1 MKLSTLIYRNAN
13 TGRATYPTKLAEA
26 FASKALP
33 IYYWGS
39 VAEGI
44 TNNDYEGEIKDQTSK
59 LNVLTFGAILSH
71 TYTGADMVADNL
83 TESNGQ
89 VVTDQAKYFYFLI
102 KSYDKF
108 RSYIKNPS
116 GTIIEQVGKELK
128 KVVDAYVL
136 GFYVDAGAGNR
147 IGTSYT
153 TGTVTVTVT
162 TGAVVGVGTTFTAGM
177 VGRGFKAAGHS
188 GWYRVATFTDTT
200 HITIEDDLD
209 DVASQYT
216 GGAIG
221 GGATFEIE
229 ANTAAQATKS
239 NIYHFFNQ
247 ASEKLDDLE
256 IPEEDRWAAIPTQ
269 IYTLIK
275 EAPEFIPSG
284 SDVAREEVVKRG
296 RVGTF
301 CGFTIYKVS
310 AQRITGSSTAGWHI
324 MFGHRSAITYAMGL
338 TENGTEDAIGN
349 FGIKYK
355 SLYVYGAKVIDE
367 RRKALGELFLKL

>member
-1 MKLSTLIYRNAN
+1 MNKNFIYRNTA
-13 TGRATYPTKLAEA
+13 TGQATYPTKLAEA

-44 TNNDYEGEIKDQTSK
+44 TNNDYEGEIKDQSSI

-71 TYTGADMVADNL
+71 AYTGADMTSDSLV
-83 TESNGQ
+83 ESSGQ
-89 VVTDQAKYFYFLI
+89 LVTDQAKYFYFTI

-128 KVVDAYVL
+128 KVVDIYVL
-136 GFYVDAGAGNR
+136 GFYGDAGAGNR
-147 IGTSYT
+147 VGTSYT

-162 TGAVVGVGTTFTAGM
+162 TGAVVGVGTTFTAAM
-177 VGRGFKAAGHS
+177 VGRGFKAAGHTS
-188 GWYRVATFTDTT
+188 WYRVKTFTDAT

-209 DVASQYT
+209 DTTSAYT

-221 GGATFEIE
+221 GGSTYEIE
-229 ANTAAQATKS
+229 AATPVQATKS
-239 NIYHFFNQ
+239 NIYHLFNQ
-247 ASEKLDDLE
+247 MAEKLDNNE
-256 IPEEDRWAAIPTQ
+256 VPEEDRWAAVPTE

-275 EAPEFIPSG
+275 ESPEFIPSG
-284 SDVAREEVVKRG
+284 SEVARDEVVKRG
-296 RVGTF
+296 RVGMF
-301 CGFTIYKVS
+301 AGFTVYKVS
-310 AQRITGSSTAGWHI
+310 NKRITGDSVNGWHI
-324 MFGHRSAITYAMGL
+324 MLGHKSAITFAMGL
-338 TENGTEDAIGN
+338 TENGTEDAIAN

-355 SLYVYGAKVIDE
+355 SLYVYGAKVVDE
-367 RRKALGELFLKL
+367 RRKALGELYAKL

>member
-1 MKLSTLIYRNAN
+1 MT
-13 TGRATYPTKLAEA
+13 
-26 FASKALP
+26 
-33 IYYWGS
+33 
-39 VAEGI
+39 
-44 TNNDYEGEIKDQTSK
+44 
-59 LNVLTFGAILSH
+59 
-71 TYTGADMVADNL
+71 ADTL
-83 TESNGQ
+83 TESSGQ
-89 VVTDQAKYFYFLI
+89 LVTDQAKYFYFLI

-128 KVVDAYVL
+128 KVVDVYIL
-136 GFYVDAGAGNR
+136 GFYADAGAGNR

-153 TGTVTVTVT
+153 TGTVTVDVT
-162 TGAVVGVGTTFTAGM
+162 TGAVTGSGTTFTAAM
-177 VGRGFKAAGHS
+177 VGRGFKAAGHTS
-188 GWYRVATFTDTT
+188 WYRVKTYTSATA
-200 HITIEDDLD
+200 IVIEDDKD
-209 DVASQYT
+209 DETSAYT

-221 GGATFEIE
+221 AGATYEIE
-229 ANTAAQATKS
+229 ANTAVQATKS

-247 ASEKLDDLE
+247 ASEKLDNQE
-256 IPEEDRWAAIPTQ
+256 VPEEDRWAVVPTE

-275 EAPEFIPSG
+275 ESPEFIPSG

-324 MFGHRSAITYAMGL
+324 MFGHKSAITFAMGL
-338 TENGTEDAIGN
+338 TENGTEDAIAN

-355 SLYVYGAKVIDE
+355 SLYVYGGKVVDE